1 MHLHL
6 PLRMLAVKKMSV
18 LKSVEKVIKPKLLAG
33 LGLSSVLLVFSS
45 LAFTA
50 EALKIGVVDI
60 QSAIDASHHVKEI
73 NKKLEKEFGPIQT
86 DLNALQN
93 EIRSME
99 ERFMKDSAIMSE
111 DEARRLQ
118 QKVGEKKSR
127 LKFEHSELQRKVQ
140 MRQQELSMP
149 LMKLVEEVI
158 SELQSEGGYDLI
170 LHKQMTLHFNE
181 KYDLTQKITEK
192 LNKK

>member
-6 PLRMLAVKKMSV
+6 PLRMLIVKKMSV
-18 LKSVEKVIKPKLLAG
+18 LKTIEKLIKPKLFAS
-33 LGLSSVLLVFSS
+33 LGMSSVLVIFSS
-45 LAFTA
+45 LAFSA
-50 EALKIGVVDI
+50 ENLKVGIVDI
-60 QSAIDASHHVKEI
+60 QSAIDASRHVKEI
-73 NKKLEKEFGPIQT
+73 NKKLEKEFGPTQT

-118 QKVGEKKSR
+118 QQVGEKKSR
-127 LKFEHSELQRKVQ
+127 LKFEHNELQRKVQ
-140 MRQQELSMP
+140 ARQQELSMP
-149 LMKLVEEVI
+149 LMKLVEEVVAEI
-158 SELQSEGGYDLI
+158 QSEGGYDLI
-170 LHKQMTLHFNE
+170 LHKQMALHFNE
-181 KYDLTQKITEK
+181 KYDLTQQITEK